1 MNSVKKVKEETK
13 QKKDEQNA
21 AAGSAD
27 DEFISFNASQSHLH
41 RADSE
46 DGYLDENK
54 SLIMAIMES
63 QNMGKVAECAQYQA
77 VLQKNL
83 MYLAAIADAQPP
95 GSLTPLQAPTSSVAP
110 QGESHVPQPQASQ
123 MHQQSGGPVPKL
135 PFQLNTVRPQDQQN
149 QLFQFQQ
156 QQQQVQGQFG
166 PGVIP
171 NNNGLH
177 FLMQPG
183 LSGPGGMMDFR
194 GGQPGGL
201 DAGSGDAHGNLALG
215 PGEGRD

>member
-1 MNSVKKVKEETK
+1 MNKMQQQGPQTMNSSPSTPLNLISTEQI
-13 QKKDEQNA
+13 QK
-21 AAGSAD
+21 
-27 DEFISFNASQSHLH
+27 L
-41 RADSE
+41 
-46 DGYLDENK
+46 
-54 SLIMAIMES
+54 
-63 QNMGKVAECAQYQA
+63 AECAQYQA

-95 GSLTPLQAPTSSVAP
+95 GSSAPPQAPGSSVAP

-135 PFQLNTVRPQDQQN
+135 PFQLNALRPQDQQN
-149 QLFQFQQ
+149 QLYQFQQ
-156 QQQQVQGQFG
+156 QQQQQQLQGQFG
-166 PGVIP
+166 PGVVA

-183 LSGPGGMMDFR
+183 LGGSGCMMDFR

>member
-1 MNSVKKVKEETK
+1 MNKMQQQGPQTMNSSPSTPLNLISTEQI
-13 QKKDEQNA
+13 QK
-21 AAGSAD
+21 
-27 DEFISFNASQSHLH
+27 
-41 RADSE
+41 
-46 DGYLDENK
+46 YLDENK

-95 GSLTPLQAPTSSVAP
+95 GSSAPSQAPSSSVAP

-135 PFQLNTVRPQDQQN
+135 PFQLNALRPQDQQN
-149 QLFQFQQ
+149 QLYQFQQ
-156 QQQQVQGQFG
+156 QQQQLQGQFG
-166 PGVIP
+166 PGVVA

-183 LSGPGGMMDFR
+183 VSGSGGMMDFR